1 MRHAIID
8 TLTRTLLACG
18 MVAAFSTFAGASV
31 QAQQGQQ
38 GQKRGYE
45 RHVPASLARH
55 AKISEDSALKVA
67 HTRIPNGTVSSLE
80 LEREDGHLMYSMD
93 VKVPG
98 KSGIEELNVDAVD
111 GRVLAQEHESPE
123 AEAKEAR
130 DEAGSTDSASTEA
143 GSYHVSATNRLGGD
157 GGWDYLTLDT
167 ASNRLFIARSDRV
180 MVVDPGKG
188 DVLGEITGLQRAH
201 GVAFSYAT
209 GHGFATSGADSTVI
223 MFDLATLKVLGRTMV
238 DADDDGI
245 LYDPASSRILTMN
258 GDANTAS
265 VIDAASGRR
274 IGTIPLGGKPE
285 FAVSDGRGKVYANL
299 EDRGYVV
306 ELDPKAMKV
315 TRRWSIAPCES
326 PTGMAID
333 AAHARIFSVCRNR
346 LMAISDAAAGK
357 VIATVPIGTG
367 VDAARF
373 DPATGNAFA
382 SNGDGSL
389 TVVHE
394 TAPDSFR
401 VVQTLQTIAGAR
413 TMELDPASH
422 RLYTVGAEFEAA
434 SGSGTAANSR
444 PRPRMKP
451 GSFTLLTITN

>member
-1 MRHAIID
+1 MRHAITG

-18 MVAAFSTFAGASV
+18 MAAGPSAFATASM
-31 QAQQGQQ
+31 QAQQG
-38 GQKRGYE
+38 RNLGYE
-45 RHVPASLARH
+45 RHVPASLARQ
-55 AKISEDSALKVA
+55 AKISEDSALAVA
-67 HTRIPNGTVSSLE
+67 RARIPNGTVSSLE
-80 LEREDGHLMYSMD
+80 LEREDDHLMYSMD

-98 KSGIEELNVDAVD
+98 KSGVEELNVDATN
-111 GRVLAQEHESPE
+111 GGILAQEHESPE
-123 AEAKEAR
+123 AEAREAMEEGR
-130 DEAGSTDSASTEA
+130 ADSTSARA
-143 GSYHVSATNRLGGD
+143 GSYHVAATHRLGGN
-157 GGWDYLTLDT
+157 GGWDYLALDT

-188 DVLGEITGLQRAH
+188 VVLGEITGLRRAH
-201 GVAFSYAT
+201 GVAFSYTT
-209 GHGFATSGADSTVI
+209 GHGFATSGADSSVI

-238 DADDDGI
+238 DVDDDGI
-245 LYDPASSRILTMN
+245 LYDPASGHILTMN

-285 FAVSDGRGKVYANL
+285 FAVSDGRGRVYANL
-299 EDRGYVV
+299 EDSEYVV
-306 ELDPKAMKV
+306 ELDPIAMKV
-315 TRRWSIAPCES
+315 TRRWSIAPCEA

-346 LMAISDAAAGK
+346 LMAISDAASGK
-357 VIATVPIGTG
+357 VIATVPIGAG

-373 DPATGNAFA
+373 DPATENAFA

-394 TAPDSFR
+394 SSPDSFQ
-401 VVQTLQTIAGAR
+401 VVQTVRTIGGAR
-413 TMELDPASH
+413 TMELDPGSH

-434 SGSGTAANSR
+434 SDRGMTAN
-444 PRPRMKP
+444 PRSHPRMVP
-451 GSFTLLTITN
+451 GSFTLLTIAN